1 MNYSVV
7 HVNKVVYEQ
16 REVVKLEFSYSEELV
31 KLVKSLPG
39 AKWNSFYRMWYIEK
53 RAGLLNEVL
62 NCFKGKA
69 YLDYKSLKNEEA
81 LLNEAPKKTQAPNI
95 QTQSVH
101 SVYNNN
107 SKTNAVKQQTNK
119 QKTRVKQYSLFI

>member
-7 HVNKVVYEQ
+7 HINKMVYEQ

-53 RAGLLNEVL
+53 RAGLLAEVL

-69 YLDYKSLKNEEA
+69 YLDYKALKNEEA
-81 LLNEAPKKTQAPNI
+81 LLNEAPKTKADTI
-95 QTQSVH
+95 LQTQSVH
-101 SVYNNN
+101 SVYYNN
-107 SKTNAVKQQTNK
+107 SKTDAIKQRASK
-119 QKTRVKQYSLFI
+119 PAKAKQYSLFI

>member
-7 HVNKVVYEQ
+7 HVNKMVYEQ

-53 RAGLLNEVL
+53 RAGLLAEVL

-69 YLDYKSLKNEEA
+69 YLDYKALKNEEA
-81 LLNEAPKKTQAPNI
+81 LLNDAPKTKTENPL
-95 QTQSVH
+95 QTQVVH
-101 SVYNNN
+101 SVFYNN
-107 SKTNAVKQQTNK
+107 SKTNVVKQSTK
-119 QKTRVKQYSLFI
+119 PKAKAKQYSLFI

>member
-7 HVNKVVYEQ
+7 HVNKMVYEH

-39 AKWNSFYRMWYIEK
+39 ARWDQLYRMWYIEK

-62 NCFKGKA
+62 SCFKGKA
-69 YLDYKSLKNEEA
+69 YLDYRSLKNEA
-81 LLNEAPKKTQAPNI
+81 VLVAPPEEKKEVSHEPI
-95 QTQSVH
+95 VK
-101 SVYNNN
+101 SVYNN
-107 SKTNAVKQQTNK
+107 KIIQPVKPLTKK
-119 QKTRVKQYSLFI
+119 QNTRAKQYALFI

>member
-7 HVNKVVYEQ
+7 HVNKMVYEH

-39 AKWNSFYRMWYIEK
+39 ARWDQLYRMWYIEK

-62 NCFKGKA
+62 SCFKGKA
-69 YLDYKSLKNEEA
+69 YLDYRSLKNEA
-81 LLNEAPKKTQAPNI
+81 VLVAPPEEKKEVSHEP
-95 QTQSVH
+95 VVK
-101 SVYNNN
+101 SVYNN
-107 SKTNAVKQQTNK
+107 KIIQPVKPLNK
-119 QKTRVKQYSLFI
+119 KQSSRAKQYALFI